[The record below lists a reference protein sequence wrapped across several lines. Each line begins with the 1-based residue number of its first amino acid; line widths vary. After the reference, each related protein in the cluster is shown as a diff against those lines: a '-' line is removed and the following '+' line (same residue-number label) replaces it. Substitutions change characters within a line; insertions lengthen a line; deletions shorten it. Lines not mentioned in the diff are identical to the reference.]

1 MTKLNVNSEQP
12 STWFNLR
19 RKRCWLLIVLL
30 LYSVLGFFAVSAI
43 IKTKLVDLIEK
54 DLGREVRIQSVFF
67 NPYAFSLRIRQ
78 FEMRDTD
85 RVKLAAFDDFYIN
98 FQLSSLFR
106 WAWTFREIRLD
117 NSYVFYERFDA
128 VDSRISRM
136 LADVAKNK
144 PSQDEQVDEEGGGL
158 PRLLIHELTL
168 NGGAAE
174 IKDSVPPTP
183 VAINLGPIDIK
194 IKKLNTLPD
203 QYGKQLVAIDLP
215 DDARLQW
222 QGNLSLTPLDS
233 QGQMTLTNAN
243 MDIVTAYLKAILPL
257 ESLQA
262 RLSSQL
268 NYHVRFNDNGE
279 LALDV
284 DNLNVAL
291 DKVAISGL
299 SPSTEFFALKQLAL
313 EGGELHYP
321 EQTVEFS
328 RLSITEP
335 KAIIWRKQNGTLSVN
350 DLVPTVETQAS
361 TSAETQE
368 VASEAV
374 ESKSN
379 QPPRPWQIVLNE
391 LFLTQGA
398 LNFIDSSTKPV
409 AQIGIKDLSVKA
421 SAISNQPGV
430 KIPLSIAAYLVQGGE
445 LGLDGV
451 IEMLPD
457 FTFSAQ
463 AKTRGIPLPIVQ
475 PYVQQYTRIQVNQGM
490 LNSDLSINIPAGQPL
505 AITGEVQ
512 IPGLEIKDGIER
524 KRLLAWKNLFIEQ
537 LDLDLAAN
545 TLALSPLE
553 FEELFGRIIIYQDKS
568 TNLSGLVVEQGG
580 KPSKQEASSAEGK
593 FDVVIGGVSVNQSG
607 MDFSDLSLP
616 LPFATRIEDLNG
628 SISTIATNSSQP
640 ANIKLEGQV
649 DAYGL
654 ARINGA
660 IDLLDPLRRTGIA
673 VEFRNLLMSDLSPY
687 TTEFAGRKI
696 AEGKL
701 NLDLNYEI
709 TKHQLQATNKVL
721 ISDLELGA
729 KVDAPNAADLPLGL
743 AVALLKD
750 PDGKIDINL
759 PIEGNIDD
767 PKFRVGGIIWKAF
780 AGLIVKAVTSPFRLL
795 GGLIGVDSDD
805 LGKFQFLAGRADLTP
820 PELEKVGHIKRALE
834 QRPNLNVEIK
844 GAVAHEIDRPALK
857 YNALRS
863 ALTAGLNESAAAE
876 LSDVDILDQRLFK
889 PLTSLFRERF
899 PDTSLKGV
907 RAQHKKPPV
916 DDPEGKP
923 VFDQLAYAA
932 DLRDRLLATT
942 DIGEE
947 ELTALAHAR
956 AQAIK
961 EAFLADGYDASRVV
975 VAEPET
981 VKAEDEQWVKF
992 ELGVVPK

>member
-1 MTKLNVNSEQP
+1 MPTHYVRSP
-12 STWFNLR
+12 SSSTSCGAL
-19 RKRCWLLIVLL
+19 
-30 LYSVLGFFAVSAI
+30 
-43 IKTKLVDLIEK
+43 
-54 DLGREVRIQSVFF
+54 
-67 NPYAFSLRIRQ
+67 SLRIQQ

-85 RVKLAAFDDFYIN
+85 GVRLAAFDDFYVN

-106 WAWTFREIRLD
+106 WALTFREIRLD
-117 NSYVFYERFDA
+117 NSYVFYERFD
-128 VDSRISRM
+128 VVESRISRM
-136 LADVAKNK
+136 MADAAKNR
-144 PSQDEQVDEEGGGL
+144 PPQVDKGEDSAEAGL
-158 PRLLIHELTL
+158 PRLLIHELAL

-174 IKDSVPPTP
+174 IRDNVPATP
-183 VAINLGPIDIK
+183 VVMNLGPININ

-203 QYGKQLVAIDLP
+203 QYGKQTVVIDLP

-233 QGQMTLTNAN
+233 QGQMTLKNAN
-243 MDIVTAYLKAILPL
+243 MDIVAAYLKAMLPL

-268 NYHVRFNDNGE
+268 NYHVRLNDNGE

-291 DKVAISGL
+291 DDVAINGL
-299 SPSTEFFALKQLAL
+299 SPNTEFFALKQLAL
-313 EGGELHYP
+313 EGGKLRYP

-328 RLSITEP
+328 RLSISEP
-335 KAIIWRKQNGTLSVN
+335 KAVIWRKQDGTLSVN
-350 DLVPTVETQAS
+350 DLVPASEAQAS
-361 TSAETQE
+361 TSAEPQE
-368 VASEAV
+368 VDSETDV
-374 ESKSN
+374 PKDD
-379 QPPRPWQIVLNE
+379 QPARPWQIALNE

-398 LNFIDSSTKPV
+398 LDFTDNSTRPAV
-409 AQIGIKDLSVKA
+409 QIGIQDLSVKA
-421 SAISNQPGV
+421 NTISNQPGG
-430 KIPLSIAAYLVQGGE
+430 KIPFTVAANLVQGGE
-445 LGLDGV
+445 LGLDGSV
-451 IEMLPD
+451 ALLPD
-457 FTFSAQ
+457 FSFSAK
-463 AKTRGIPLPIVQ
+463 AKTRGIPLSVSQ
-475 PYVQQYTRIQVNQGM
+475 PYVQQYTRIQVNQGV
-490 LNSDLSINIPAGQPL
+490 LNSDLSINMLASQSL
-505 AITGEVQ
+505 AIAGGLQ
-512 IPGLEIKDGIER
+512 ISGLEIKDGIES
-524 KRLLAWKNLFIEQ
+524 KRLLAWKNLAIAQ

-545 TLALSPLE
+545 TLVLSPLE
-553 FEELFGRIIIYQDKS
+553 FEELFGRIIIHQDKS
-568 TNLSGLVVEQGG
+568 TNLTGLIVEQDN
-580 KPSKQEASSAEGK
+580 KPSQQEAPSTEGK
-593 FDVVIGGVSVNQSG
+593 FDVVIGGVSVKQSG

-649 DAYGL
+649 DDYGL

-660 IDLLDPLRRTGIA
+660 IDLLDPLHRTGIA

-687 TTEFAGRKI
+687 TIEFAGRKI
-696 AEGKL
+696 ADGKL
-701 NLDLNYEI
+701 DLDLNYEI
-709 TKHQLQATNKVL
+709 SKSQLQATNKVL

-729 KVDAPNAADLPLGL
+729 KVEAPNAADLPLGL

-750 PDGKIDINL
+750 SNGKIDINL
-759 PIEGNIDD
+759 PIEGNVDD
-767 PKFRVGGIIWKAF
+767 PTFRIGGIIWKAF

-863 ALTAGLNESAAAE
+863 TLIAGLSESAATE
-876 LSDVDILDQRLFK
+876 LGDVDILDQRLFK
-889 PLTSLFRERF
+889 PLTSLFKERF
-899 PDTSLKGV
+899 PDTSLKTI
-907 RAQHKKPPV
+907 RAQHKNPPA

-942 DIGEE
+942 DIGEA

-956 AQAIK
+956 AQSIK
-961 EAFLADGYDASRVV
+961 EAFLADGFDASRVI
-975 VAEPET
+975 VAEPIT
-981 VKAEDEQWVKF
+981 VKAEAEQWVKF
-992 ELGVVPK
+992 ELGVIAK